1 MRYLGIDY
9 GLKKAGLSLSEGQIA
24 APFKVLEISGLK
36 DAVFKVGKVI
46 KDEEIER
53 VVVGVPESG
62 QAEKITSVF
71 VKELKKELLGK
82 IEVIETEETLSS
94 TDAKQFMVEL
104 GLGKKKRRE
113 EDAYSAVLI
122 LQRFLNSLS

>member
-9 GLKKAGLSLSEGQIA
+9 GLRKVGLALSEGQIA
-24 APFKVLEISGLK
+24 SPFKVLEVSGLK
-36 DAVFKVGKVI
+36 DALNKVEKII
-46 KDEEIER
+46 KKEGVER

-62 QAEKITSVF
+62 QAENITKKF
-71 VKELKKELLGK
+71 VKELKKELKGQ

-94 TDAKQFMVEL
+94 SDAKQFMIEL
-104 GLGKKKRRE
+104 GLGQKKRKE

-122 LQRFLNSLS
+122 LQRFLNNL